1 LNRTSGVRRL
11 VDERPRI
18 CIFSLVVVM
27 VSLCMEWRT
36 GCLSEL
42 KEAWD
47 VIAIH
52 LLARVYLL

>member
-1 LNRTSGVRRL
+1 
-11 VDERPRI
+11 
-18 CIFSLVVVM
+18 
-27 VSLCMEWRT
+27 MEWRT